1 MNASTPIAGQV
12 RRVRAAMQR
21 RGGRFSSGN
30 ERLPDTPAKR
40 RLGSFADSR
49 PRMKRRAED
58 APQ

>member
-1 MNASTPIAGQV
+1 MNASTPIAGQA
-12 RRVRAAMQR
+12 RRVRAVMNR
-21 RGGRFSSGN
+21 RRGRFSSGN

-49 PRMKRRAED
+49 PRMNRRGKD